1 VTVRN
6 ESTQIPK
13 AQFAATFGVSEAQLE
28 RYFQQGMPHEKKGRR
43 IMIPMPEG
51 RVWYHKYLV
60 EKGRREAMPQDLDEA
75 KKRRE
80 MAMAEIAELD
90 LVDRRCVTMLL
101 EQYENAIDRAFDRV
115 RARIQNLP
123 PRLAGI
129 VLGAQSIQEAQARIE
144 PVVLEVMDEL
154 RAAEDVPIPPEDEE
168 LAA

>member
-1 VTVRN
+1 VRWVLVTVRN

-80 MAMAEIAELD
+80 MAMAEIAFVSD
-90 LVDRRCVTMLL
+90 IRGVCSSRDTFW
-101 EQYENAIDRAFDRV
+101 IT
-115 RARIQNLP
+115 
-123 PRLAGI
+123 
-129 VLGAQSIQEAQARIE
+129 
-144 PVVLEVMDEL
+144 
-154 RAAEDVPIPPEDEE
+154 
-168 LAA
+168 